1 MKNVGDSG
9 LRNDEF
15 NESFSRDKIIQ
26 SCGATIEEAQ
36 ERAEEIGCSGT
47 HQHTEDGQTIYMPCS
62 THDEY
67 RQRTGQTE
75 ADGSY

>member
-26 SCGATIEEAQ
+26 SCVKSEKPVIFDIGAHHGQSIKYLEEF
-36 ERAEEIGCSGT
+36 
-47 HQHTEDGQTIYMPCS
+47 
-62 THDEY
+62 
-67 RQRTGQTE
+67 
-75 ADGSY
+75 

>member
-26 SCGATIEEAQ
+26 SCVKNKKPVILISVHIMDKASNI
-36 ERAEEIGCSGT
+36 
-47 HQHTEDGQTIYMPCS
+47 
-62 THDEY
+62 
-67 RQRTGQTE
+67 
-75 ADGSY
+75 